1 MSLSELMIEIPAEY
15 EANVFGQFDVYVKKL
30 ERTFHVTLISRDGA
44 TKIVGERAAA
54 EKVQFMIVN
63 MLISALALARYTE
76 RNGASYSVETTE
88 LNGLEQFLD
97 THYPDARMERIYP
110 NAKMVN

>member
-44 TKIVGERAAA
+44 IESGT
-54 EKVQFMIVN
+54 EKYP
-63 MLISALALARYTE
+63 AR
-76 RNGASYSVETTE
+76 
-88 LNGLEQFLD
+88 
-97 THYPDARMERIYP
+97 
-110 NAKMVN
+110 

>member
-54 EKVQFMIVN
+54 EGAEDPEPACRTCQKRQYDH
-63 MLISALALARYTE
+63 RTE
-76 RNGASYSVETTE
+76 CRLCN
-88 LNGLEQFLD
+88 L
-97 THYPDARMERIYP
+97 PCI
-110 NAKMVN
+110 

>member
-54 EKVQFMIVN
+54 ENRGEKLSSGNFIV
-63 MLISALALARYTE
+63 S
-76 RNGASYSVETTE
+76 
-88 LNGLEQFLD
+88 
-97 THYPDARMERIYP
+97 
-110 NAKMVN
+110 